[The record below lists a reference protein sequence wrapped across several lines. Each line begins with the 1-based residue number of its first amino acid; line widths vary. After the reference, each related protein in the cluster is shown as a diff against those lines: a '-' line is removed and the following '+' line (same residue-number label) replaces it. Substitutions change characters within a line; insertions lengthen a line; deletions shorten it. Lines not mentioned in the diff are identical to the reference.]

1 MAQSVS
7 ACPYG
12 LCAAQDK
19 GINGVPAVICTAG
32 TTRFGAMCKVASQRE
47 AEVWSVFLRL
57 LDGICQMLENHG
69 QGGCQGYS
77 RELRRTPEVVL
88 RGQPFAHGLRP
99 KCSFG
104 IRGNGSDITSQAV
117 CRCEDTCFGTLEV
130 LQKDGSHAGT
140 VHRLR
145 HINDTYNIIRY
156 KATRHRV

>member
-1 MAQSVS
+1 MAQPVS

-47 AEVWSVFLRL
+47 AEVWSVLLRL
-57 LDGICQMLENHG
+57 LDGIRQTLENHG
-69 QGGCQGYS
+69 QGGCLGND
-77 RELRRTPEVVL
+77 RGLRRTPEVVL
-88 RGQPFAHGLRP
+88 RVSHSRMGYGLSVLFGYAEMALILPAWLFAGVKTLASVPWKSCR
-99 KCSFG
+99 K
-104 IRGNGSDITSQAV
+104 TS
-117 CRCEDTCFGTLEV
+117 LM
-130 LQKDGSHAGT
+130 AGT